1 MGAALVLLGLF
12 VLVVALVALVR
23 GHIRGVGLRN
33 RNGVVGAAVAGAV
46 VLGIAGA
53 VSGQHR
59 SVPATGRV
67 SSGTPPV
74 PSATVATATATA
86 TAPAPA
92 ARQSSRAVLVDSGV
106 WDSLAQCESGGNWA
120 SNTGNG
126 LYGGV
131 QLDRGGW
138 LRNGGAQYAPLPS
151 GATREQQ
158 IIVAEKVRAGRGGF
172 SAWSA
177 CARRLGLR

>member
-12 VLVVALVALVR
+12 VLVVALVALIR
-23 GHIRGVGLRN
+23 GHIRAAGN
-33 RNGVVGAAVAGAV
+33 RNGVVGAAIAGAV
-46 VLGIAGA
+46 VLGIGAA

-59 SVPATGRV
+59 SVPATGWV
-67 SSGTPPV
+67 SSGTPPA
-74 PSATVATATATA
+74 PSATVATA
-86 TAPAPA
+86 PAPTPA
-92 ARQSSRAVLVDSGV
+92 TGPSSSAVLVDTGV
-106 WDSLAQCESGGNWA
+106 WDSLAHCESGGNWA

-172 SAWSA
+172 SAWSS
-177 CARRLGLR
+177 CAHRLGLR

>member
-12 VLVVALVALVR
+12 VLVGALVALIR
-23 GHIRGVGLRN
+23 GHLRGAGN
-33 RNGVVGAAVAGAV
+33 RNGVVGAAIAGAV
-46 VLGIAGA
+46 VLGIGGA

-67 SSGTPPV
+67 SSGTPPG

-92 ARQSSRAVLVDSGV
+92 ARPSSKAVLVDTGV
-106 WDSLAQCESGGNWA
+106 WDSLARCESGGNWA

-158 IIVAEKVRAGRGGF
+158 IIVAEKVRAARGGF
-172 SAWSA
+172 SAWSS

>member
-23 GHIRGVGLRN
+23 GHLRGAGLRN
-33 RNGVVGAAVAGAV
+33 RNGVVGAAITGAV
-46 VLGIAGA
+46 VLGIGGA
-53 VSGQHR
+53 VSAQHR

-67 SSGTPPV
+67 SSGTPPA
-74 PSATVATATATA
+74 PSATVAPATA

-92 ARQSSRAVLVDSGV
+92 PAARPSSSAVLVDTGV
-106 WDSLAQCESGGNWA
+106 WDSLARCESGGNWA

-158 IIVAEKVRAGRGGF
+158 IIVAERVRAGRGGF

>member
-12 VLVVALVALVR
+12 VFVVALVALIR
-23 GHIRGVGLRN
+23 GHLRGAGLRN
-33 RNGVVGAAVAGAV
+33 RNGVVGAAIAGAV
-46 VLGIAGA
+46 VLGIGGA

-67 SSGTPPV
+67 SSGTPP
-74 PSATVATATATA
+74 
-86 TAPAPA
+86 APA
-92 ARQSSRAVLVDSGV
+92 AGPSSKAVLVDTGV
-106 WDSLAQCESGGNWA
+106 WDSLAHCESGGNWA

-172 SAWSA
+172 SAWSS